1 MITLINSALS
11 RARTVF
17 IILFLILLSG
27 TVAYLTIPKESQPD
41 IDIPIMMISV
51 GHGGISP
58 EDSERLIV
66 RPMEKR
72 LSTVDGLSKIT
83 ATGGEGFANLVLE
96 FDAGF
101 DADQALLDVQEQV
114 DLAKRDLP
122 GDSNDPVI
130 TEINVGLF
138 PVVVVALYGNVPE
151 RTLLA
156 VAQRLKNE
164 FETLPTVQEAGIS
177 GDREE
182 LVEILVSPSLMESY
196 NVSPLQVVQ
205 TVTSNNRLIAAGALE
220 DERGRLAV
228 TVPGLIR
235 TADELFGLPVIV
247 RGDTVVTLGDVT
259 EVRRTF
265 KDRNNYARFNGQP
278 AIMIDIT
285 KKLGENVILTV
296 AGVRAIVDGAI
307 ALDLLP
313 PGVQVELIQDQS
325 EEIKIMVNDLQ
336 NSVIIAVVLV
346 MIIVIGALGLRTAG
360 LVGIAIPGSFLT
372 GILILQFLDLTLN
385 FVVLFSLILSV
396 GLVIDGAIVIT
407 EFADRKMAEG
417 INKLEA
423 YGAAARRM
431 AWPIIASNAT
441 TLAAFLPLLFWP
453 GIVGEFM
460 KFLPITM
467 IATLIGSLAMA
478 LIFIPTL
485 GSRLGQ
491 SGSAD
496 PRVLKALAAAESGD
510 LDEIRGITRPY
521 VAMLWAL
528 VRFPAFVVLGAIS
541 MLAGAGY
548 LYGTFGNGIEFFP
561 ETEPSSLVVYVHAR
575 GNLSVTE
582 KDGLLA
588 EVERQVLQ
596 VRGIK
601 SASARSGVSGDGAAG
616 SGDVIGRISLA
627 LLDWDV
633 RPPASEILDEI
644 TERTRHIAG
653 ITVDF
658 QQASTGPTTG
668 RPVQIEV
675 SALDP
680 VKIDPALE
688 LLLAKMNSMEGLT
701 NVDDSRPIP
710 GIEWQLVVD
719 RTQAGIYG
727 ADVTTVGN
735 MVKLVTTGIVVS
747 SYRPD
752 DAIEE
757 LDITVRYPA
766 SDRNIDQL
774 DNLRIMTPRGM
785 VPVSNF
791 VTRTPVP
798 KVGNVV
804 RVDGRRVISVGA
816 DVADGF
822 LSDTMVT
829 ELRAW
834 LTAAPIDPDVQIAF
848 RGEDA
853 DLQEAQAFLS
863 QAFLVALFI
872 MAIILVTQFNSFY
885 QAFIILTAVML
896 STTGVFLGLLIADMP
911 FGVIMSGVG
920 VITLAGVVVNNNIV
934 LIDTYNHLKK
944 KFPPMEAIV
953 RTGAQRL
960 RPVFLT
966 ATVTIL
972 ALTPMVFG
980 FNVDLISRE
989 VAIGA
994 PSTALW
1000 QQLAIAVVSGL
1011 VFAAP
1016 FTLIVTPCLLALG
1029 VQVSNLRMF
1038 GGKGK
1043 RAKVDPDP
1051 VPSGVLAAAGVGDLT
1066 TPSGPAGDI
1075 APAGDAAPAE

>member
-1 MITLINSALS
+1 MITVINGALS
-11 RARTVF
+11 RARAVF
-17 IILFLILLSG
+17 IVLFLILLAG
-27 TVAYLTIPKESQPD
+27 TVAYKTIPKESQPD
-41 IDIPIMMISV
+41 IDIPIMLISV

-58 EDSERLIV
+58 VDSERLIV
-66 RPMEKR
+66 RPLEKR
-72 LSTVDGLSKIT
+72 LRTVDGISKVT
-83 ATGGEGFANLVLE
+83 SVGGEGFANLTLE

-101 DADQALLDVQEQV
+101 DADQALLDVQQQV
-114 DLAKRDLP
+114 DIAKRDLP

-138 PVVVVALYGNVPE
+138 PVVVVALYGDVPE

-156 VAQRLKNE
+156 VAQRLKDE
-164 FETLPTVQEAGIS
+164 FETLPTVLEAGIS

-182 LVEILVSPSLMESY
+182 LVEIIVSPSLMESY

-205 TVTSNNRLIAAGALE
+205 TVTQNNRLIAAGALE

-235 TADELFGLPVIV
+235 TADDLFGLPVIV

-265 KDRNNYARFNGQP
+265 KDRRNYARFNGQP

-285 KKLGENVILTV
+285 KKLGENVIHTV

-307 ALDLLP
+307 AADLLP
-313 PGVQVELIQDQS
+313 PGVRVELIQDQS
-325 EEIKIMVNDLQ
+325 EEIETMVTDLQ
-336 NSVIIAVVLV
+336 NSVIIAVALV
-346 MIIVIGALGLRTAG
+346 MIVIIGALSVRTAG

-372 GILILQFLDLTLN
+372 GILILQFLGLTLN

-417 INKLEA
+417 VGKLEA

-485 GSRLGQ
+485 GSRLGRP
-491 SGSAD
+491 GSAD
-496 PRVLKALAAAESGD
+496 PRVLKALAAAESGE
-510 LDEIRGITRPY
+510 LDELRGITRTY
-521 VAMLWAL
+521 VAMLRVL
-528 VRFPAFVVLGAIS
+528 VRFPVFVVLGAVA
-541 MLAGAGY
+541 MLVGAVW
-548 LYGTFGNGIEFFP
+548 LYDAKGNGIEFFP
-561 ETEPSSLVVYVHAR
+561 EGEPPSAVVYVHAR
-575 GNLSVTE
+575 GNLSVVE
-582 KDGLLA
+582 KDILLA
-588 EVERQVLQ
+588 EVEREVLK
-596 VRGIK
+596 VAGIK
-601 SASARSGVSGDGAAG
+601 SVSARSGVSGDGAAG
-616 SGDVIGRISLA
+616 SEDVIGRISLGF
-627 LLDWDV
+627 LEWDER
-633 RPPASEILDEI
+633 RPAREILAEI
-644 TERTRHIAG
+644 TERTKGIAG
-653 ITVDF
+653 ISVDF
-658 QQASTGPTTG
+658 QEASEGPTTG

-680 VKIDPALE
+680 AKIEPALE
-688 LLLAKMNSMEGLT
+688 LLLAQMNSMDGLT
-701 NVDDSRPIP
+701 EVDDSRPIP
-710 GIEWQLVVD
+710 GIEWQLIVD
-719 RTQAGIYG
+719 RTQAGIFG

-735 MVKLVTTGIVVS
+735 MVKLVTTGITVS

-752 DAIEE
+752 DAAEE
-757 LDITVRYPA
+757 LDIVVRYPA
-766 SDRNIDQL
+766 IDRNIDQL
-774 DNLRIMTPRGM
+774 DQLRIMTPRGM

-791 VTRTPVP
+791 VTRAPVP
-798 KVGNVV
+798 KIGNVV
-804 RVDGRRVISVGA
+804 RVDGRRVITVGA
-816 DVADGF
+816 DVEEGVLA
-822 LSDTMVT
+822 DTMVT

-834 LTAAPIDPDVQIAF
+834 LAAGAIDPDVLVTF

-853 DLQEAQAFLS
+853 DLQEAQAFLL
-863 QAFLVALFI
+863 QAFLVTLFI

-885 QAFIILTAVML
+885 QSFIILSAIIL
-896 STTGVFLGLLIADMP
+896 STTGVFLGLLVADMP
-911 FGVIMSGVG
+911 FGVILSGIG

-934 LIDTYNHLKK
+934 LIDTYNHMKTR
-944 KFPPMEAIV
+944 FPPMEAIV

-980 FNVDLISRE
+980 FNVDLVSRE

-994 PSTALW
+994 PSNAFW

-1011 VFAAP
+1011 IVAAP
-1016 FTLIVTPCLLALG
+1016 LTLIVTPCLLALG
-1029 VQVSNLRMF
+1029 VQVSNLRMPGRKRKRTEPDADLVT
-1038 GGKGK
+1038 GGGLV
-1043 RAKVDPDP
+1043 AASV
-1051 VPSGVLAAAGVGDLT
+1051 GAAAGDG
-1066 TPSGPAGDI
+1066 
-1075 APAGDAAPAE
+1075 APAGEAAPAE

>member
-1 MITLINSALS
+1 MITVIDGALS

-17 IILFLILLSG
+17 VVLFLILLAGSA
-27 TVAYLTIPKESQPD
+27 AYITIPKEAQPD
-41 IDIPIMMISV
+41 VDIPIMLISV
-51 GHGGISP
+51 GHDGISP

-66 RPMEKR
+66 RPLEKR
-72 LSTVDGLSKIT
+72 LRTVDGLSKVTSI
-83 ATGGEGFANLVLE
+83 GGEGFAHLTLE

-114 DLAKRDLP
+114 DLAKRELP
-122 GDSNDPVI
+122 SDSNDPSI

-138 PVVVVALYGNVPE
+138 PVVVVALYGGVPE

-156 VAQRLKNE
+156 VAQRLKDE
-164 FETLPTVQEAGIS
+164 FESLPTVLEAGIS

-182 LVEILVSPSLMESY
+182 VVEIIVSPSLMESY
-196 NVSPLQVVQ
+196 NVSPIAVVQ
-205 TVTSNNRLIAAGALE
+205 TVTQNNRVIAAGALE
-220 DERGRLAV
+220 DDRGRLAV

-235 TADELFGLPVIV
+235 TADELFSLPVKV
-247 RGDTVVTLGDVT
+247 QGDTVVTLGEVT

-265 KDRNNYARFNGQP
+265 KDRQNYARFNGQS
-278 AIMIDIT
+278 AITIDIT
-285 KKLGENVILTV
+285 KKLGENVIHTV
-296 AGVRAIVDGAI
+296 AGVRAIVDA
-307 ALDLLP
+307 ALASDLLP
-313 PGVQVELIQDQS
+313 PGVKIDLVQDQS
-325 EEIKIMVNDLQ
+325 EEIETMVNDLQ
-336 NSVIIAVVLV
+336 NSVIVAVVLV
-346 MIIVIGALGLRTAG
+346 MIVVIGALGVRNAG
-360 LVGIAIPGSFLT
+360 LVGVAIPGSFLT

-417 INKLEA
+417 ADKLTA
-423 YGAAARRM
+423 YGTAARRM

-460 KFLPITM
+460 SFLPITM
-467 IATLIGSLAMA
+467 IATLIGSLLMA

-485 GSRLGQ
+485 GSRLGRP
-491 SGSAD
+491 GSAD

-510 LDEIRGITRPY
+510 LDEIRGVARVY
-521 VAMLWAL
+521 VAMLGVL
-528 VRFPAFVVLGAIS
+528 VRFPTFVV
-541 MLAGAGY
+541 AGAVAMLVGAGW
-548 LYGTFGNGIEFFP
+548 LYVNYGNGVEFFP
-561 ETEPSSLVVYVHAR
+561 ATEPSSAVVYVHAR
-575 GNLSVTE
+575 GNLSVAE
-582 KDGLLA
+582 KDFLLA
-588 EVERQVLQ
+588 EVEHEVLH
-596 VRGIK
+596 VSGIE
-601 SASARSGVSGDGAAG
+601 SVSARSGVSGDGAAG
-616 SGDVIGRISLA
+616 SEDVIGRISLS
-627 LLDWDV
+627 LVDWDMR
-633 RPPASEILDEI
+633 RPARQILDEI
-644 TERTRHIAG
+644 TERSRDIAG

-658 QQASTGPTTG
+658 QQASEGPTTG
-668 RPVQIEV
+668 RPVQIEI

-680 VKIDPALE
+680 AKIVPALE
-688 LLLAKMNSMEGLT
+688 LILAKMKSMDGLADI
-701 NVDDSRPIP
+701 DDSRPIP
-710 GIEWQLVVD
+710 GIEWQLIVD

-727 ADVTTVGN
+727 ADVATVGN
-735 MVKLVTTGIVVS
+735 MVKLVTTGIQVS

-752 DAIEE
+752 DAAEE
-757 LDITVRYPA
+757 LDIVVRYPA

-774 DNLRIMTPRGM
+774 DQLRIQTPRGM

-804 RVDGRRVISVGA
+804 RVDGRRVITVGA
-816 DVADGF
+816 DLEEGILA
-822 LSDTMVT
+822 DTMVD
-829 ELRAW
+829 ELRDW
-834 LTAAPIDPDVQIAF
+834 LASGPIDPDVSVTF

-885 QAFIILTAVML
+885 QSFIILSAILL
-896 STTGVFLGLLIADMP
+896 STTGVFLGLLVADMP

-934 LIDTYNHLKK
+934 LIDTYNHLKTR
-944 KFPPMEAIV
+944 FPPMEAIV
-953 RTGAQRL
+953 RTGAQRM

-1011 VFAAP
+1011 VLAAP
-1016 FTLIVTPCLLALG
+1016 FTLIVTPCLLAIG
-1029 VQVSNLRMF
+1029 VKVSNLRRT
-1038 GGKGK
+1038 GQDDTARG
-1043 RAKVDPDP
+1043 AS
-1051 VPSGVLAAAGVGDLT
+1051 SGLTVGNADSAADAAA
-1066 TPSGPAGDI
+1066 
-1075 APAGDAAPAE
+1075 AE